1 MARKKMNPVNVQIH
15 GGELPEHVH
24 THVMGFHAQKT
35 RPDMV
40 VTVLE
45 LHVAGGRAGGQVF
58 YVAVCPHC
66 LLKIA
71 EVTDK
76 LVELYPEAFQE
87 LAVKSVKQVTD
98 QIDKVFA
105 DRSVPASETRMR
117 LEAILEYT
125 QERLDALLPEVDEE

>member
-1 MARKKMNPVNVQIH
+1 MARRKMDPVDVRIR
-15 GGELPEHVH
+15 GGEMPEHTH
-24 THVMGFHAQKT
+24 THVMGFHSQQT

-45 LHVAGGRAGGQVF
+45 LHVMGGQDDGQVF
-58 YVAVCPHC
+58 HVAVCPHC

-87 LAVKSVKQVTD
+87 
-98 QIDKVFA
+98 
-105 DRSVPASETRMR
+105 
-117 LEAILEYT
+117 
-125 QERLDALLPEVDEE
+125 